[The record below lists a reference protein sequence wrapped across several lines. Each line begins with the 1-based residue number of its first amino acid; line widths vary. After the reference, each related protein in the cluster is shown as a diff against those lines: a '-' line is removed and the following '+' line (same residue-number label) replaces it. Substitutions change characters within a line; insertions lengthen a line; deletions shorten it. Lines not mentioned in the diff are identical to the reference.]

1 MQSFNFRSLVR
12 SCSPR
17 LGLSH
22 CVWAPKMEDLELLY
36 FLIHRTM
43 ATIITSMLQIDGQID
58 NTALHF
64 VHDAVITP
72 SSDVT
77 LSLCMMQAAADC
89 VNVLQPM
96 VVWFWASPFVCKP
109 HFLDQLPSL
118 SVSHLVFIISCLLNS
133 LFLFTQGTKL
143 ACSTNHRYVIHFC
156 TRQSDFSDHLTLS
169 VLFVFVNYH
178 CIELNCM
185 KATLW

>member
-1 MQSFNFRSLVR
+1 
-12 SCSPR
+12 
-17 LGLSH
+17 
-22 CVWAPKMEDLELLY
+22 MEDLELLY

-96 VVWFWASPFVCKP
+96 VVWF
-109 HFLDQLPSL
+109 
-118 SVSHLVFIISCLLNS
+118 
-133 LFLFTQGTKL
+133 
-143 ACSTNHRYVIHFC
+143 
-156 TRQSDFSDHLTLS
+156 
-169 VLFVFVNYH
+169 
-178 CIELNCM
+178 
-185 KATLW
+185 